1 MKQKLALVLNLFNVR
16 LVNGVEIVVC
26 NDDQTQTRRQ
36 VGFDRL
42 LAD

>member
-1 MKQKLALVLNLFNVR
+1 MKQKLAMVLNFFNAKT
-16 LVNGVEIVVC
+16 VNGVEIVVC
-26 NDDQTQTRRQ
+26 HDDQTQTRRQ

>member
-1 MKQKLALVLNLFNVR
+1 MKQKLALVVNLFNER
-16 LVNGVEIVVC
+16 PVNGVEIVVC
-26 NDDQTQTRRQ
+26 NHDQTQTRRQ

>member
-1 MKQKLALVLNLFNVR
+1 MKQRLARFLNFFNAKT
-16 LVNGVEIVVC
+16 VNGVEIVVC

-42 LAD
+42 LVD